1 MIGELTNAQI
11 DQVLASQM
19 IGRIGC
25 HVEGRTY
32 IVPVAFA
39 FDGHHVYAHSRSG
52 LKISMMRKN
61 PKVCFEVDIIEN
73 MGNWRSVILQGE
85 YEELK
90 TGELQ
95 LLAFKL
101 LSDRLSPL
109 QTSQA
114 ARPSPR
120 TPPGEKKM
128 RPVFFRISIIE
139 KSGRYEKD

>member
-1 MIGELTNAQI
+1 MIGELTNDQI

-19 IGRIGC
+19 VGRIGC
-25 HVEGRTY
+25 HVEERTY

-39 FDGHHVYAHSRSG
+39 FDGQYIYAHSRNG

-61 PKVCFEVDIIEN
+61 PTVCFEVDIIEN
-73 MGNWRSVILQGE
+73 MGNWRSVIVQGV

-90 TGELQ
+90 TGALQ

-101 LSDRLSPL
+101 LSDRLSPVR
-109 QTSQA
+109 TSQA
-114 ARPSPR
+114 ARPSSK

-128 RPVFFRISIIE
+128 RPVFFRIVVRE